1 MPEESYK
8 PQLQIAT
15 FCQSALQ
22 EINGSLSIIRL
33 IDRHMIQG
41 SQREMLPTN
50 IETTLVIVMKSGFM
64 RGKAMIGVQ
73 GNTPSGKQMPM
84 IQLPVLFEGEDRGV
98 GLIMPMNIAID
109 EEGLYWFDISVDGE
123 RFTRVALRVLYQ
135 QQTLQLSLAPP
146 PSAS

>member
-41 SQREMLPTN
+41 SQPEMLPTN

-73 GNTPSGKQMPM
+73 CNTPSGKQLPM
-84 IQLPVLFEGEDRGV
+84 IQLPVLFEGEDRGD
-98 GLIMPMNIAID
+98 A
-109 EEGLYWFDISVDGE
+109 EERRQQKRDVLRFDA
-123 RFTRVALRVLYQ
+123 R
-135 QQTLQLSLAPP
+135 LAR
-146 PSAS
+146 AANC